1 MGDTI
6 EQEAVMGF
14 FDRIKEGLRKTKEST
29 GQNLNAV
36 FATFRSVDEDLL
48 EELEDAL
55 VLCDIGAYTAALKT
69 GRTRQP
75 ATMPTVRS
83 PRWG

>member
-48 EELEDAL
+48 EELEKFSPGD
-55 VLCDIGAYTAALKT
+55 
-69 GRTRQP
+69 
-75 ATMPTVRS
+75 TMNLGIYRPENKQVYYIDVILMES
-83 PRWG
+83 H